1 MKNYEHVAN
10 FFGTTIADNPSPG
23 NIADGLI
30 TDAIKSA
37 GAAKKAAERQ
47 LARYATMPNRWEKA
61 AFRWSARRATM
72 WTR

>member
-37 GAAKKAAERQ
+37 GAAKKAAG
-47 LARYATMPNRWEKA
+47 
-61 AFRWSARRATM
+61 RR
-72 WTR
+72 